1 MGFFIN
7 GKVVDDAN
15 SNYSGALKNIRYL
28 TEDDDL
34 NAITEQGIYLISK
47 SHGEPLHNPTLDVIQ
62 NRDYWTLMVIHHDDG
77 QVQQFAISEY
87 TMAYRWITW
96 GVVHGDWKKFI
107 FEDDLK
113 KISDRI
119 QALENKIG
127 GVIKGLYIK
136 LFSCFFDNGKVAI

>member
-7 GKVVDDAN
+7 GRAVDDAN

-28 TEDDDL
+28 TE
-34 NAITEQGIYLISK
+34 
-47 SHGEPLHNPTLDVIQ
+47 
-62 NRDYWTLMVIHHDDG
+62 
-77 QVQQFAISEY
+77 
-87 TMAYRWITW
+87 
-96 GVVHGDWKKFI
+96 
-107 FEDDLK
+107 EDDLK

-136 LFSCFFDNGKVAI
+136 LFSCFFDNGKVAA